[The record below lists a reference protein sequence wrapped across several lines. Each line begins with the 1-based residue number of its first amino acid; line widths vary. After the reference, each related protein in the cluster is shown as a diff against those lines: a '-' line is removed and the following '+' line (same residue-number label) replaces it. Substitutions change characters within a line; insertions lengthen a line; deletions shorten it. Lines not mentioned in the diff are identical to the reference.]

1 MEKILNELMKATDP
15 HSVDTHRRI
24 ASLLQTKT
32 AIVGTWAKRF
42 KDSLEQIAMVRNQM
56 SRMVHPENR
65 EQLEQQRRELLCPLP
80 TAAEWREADARSM
93 AAQFGTSEDKP
104 EQGESLEAVLSEVGS
119 MPAIEK
125 ARLQEGASARNLV
138 AYQHLAN
145 QMRIKYARS

>member
-15 HSVDTHRRI
+15 HSVDTQRRI
-24 ASLLQTKT
+24 ASLMQVKTVIVTK
-32 AIVGTWAKRF
+32 WANRF

-56 SRMVHPENR
+56 SRMV
-65 EQLEQQRRELLCPLP
+65 QEQQRRELVCPLP
-80 TAAEWREADARSM
+80 TPEEWREADARSL

-104 EQGESLEAVLSEVGS
+104 EQGESLDAVLSEVGS

>member
-24 ASLLQTKT
+24 ASLMGVKTVIVTK
-32 AIVGTWAKRF
+32 WANRF
-42 KDSLEQIAMVRNQM
+42 KDALEQIAMVRNQM
-56 SRMVHPENR
+56 HQMV
-65 EQLEQQRRELLCPLP
+65 QEQQRREMVCPLP
-80 TAAEWREADARSM
+80 TAEEWREADARSL

-104 EQGESLEAVLSEVGS
+104 EQGESLDAVLSEVGS

-125 ARLQEGASARNLV
+125 ARLQEGASTRNFI

-145 QMRIKYARS
+145 QIKFKYTRQ